1 MSLREMGH
9 PHLAARMDHLGRVDA
24 RWYRQVRKKSVSA
37 KGRRVKKTAG
47 VLIVLCASF
56 CAAQKSKPLITLD
69 EFMNST
75 EIREARLA
83 PDGQAAVIWTSSPDW
98 QHDRFRDDLW
108 LWQQKTGGTVQLT
121 QSGYDSSPQWS
132 PDGKYIAFISSRA
145 LADEDTDDKD
155 DDKEGT
161 ERIWLISVAGGEA
174 SPLYTEKLD
183 AHAFAWS
190 ADGARIF
197 FSVEQPLTK
206 AQEDA
211 RKEEWKDVIRWREQE
226 RSDLLLA
233 IPVQSALADAQK
245 IPGPKAAAK
254 KEKEDEESP
263 LPKLAKVL
271 AKNER
276 EISEIAVAPQQI
288 AFETESVSHR
298 MEGPA
303 ASEIFLVSADGGEAK
318 QLTNNQAAESGL
330 RWGRDGKRLYF
341 NVRAAAGSLEGKYQ
355 DVQGRLYVIDPVSGK
370 VDRIGADFKGSLE
383 EFAIDGDGSLIVE
396 GLTGTQQQLYKVDGS
411 KVDALTGVAGTYSGI
426 DAAKQ
431 GHRFVVLHS
440 TINDPT
446 QAFVVDSAGSLE
458 AAKAV
463 TNFNPIF
470 HERAQ
475 PEWTTYKWKSDD
487 GTEVEGVLIYPPG
500 KKGAKQLRML
510 TLIHGGPADADGNR
524 FGADWYDW
532 ATLAAA
538 NGWLVFRPNYR
549 GSSGYGDDFMLQI
562 EPHLVSVPGKD
573 ILAGVDALVKDGI
586 ADPNRLVIGGY
597 SYGGYMTNWL
607 ITQTTRFKA
616 AVTGAGAVEH
626 AANWGNDDETYDDAW
641 YLSGAPWEKPELYQS
656 EAALFQFDKV
666 KTPTHL
672 VGGNADVRVSFLEDV
687 LMERAF
693 QQINVPHTFLAF
705 PGEGHGLD
713 KNPWHGYIKVRE
725 ELKWLDKYVN
735 Q

>member
-1 MSLREMGH
+1 
-9 PHLAARMDHLGRVDA
+9 
-24 RWYRQVRKKSVSA
+24 
-37 KGRRVKKTAG
+37 VKKTAAA
-47 VLIVLCASF
+47 VFFLCASI
-56 CAAQKSKPLITLD
+56 CVAQKSKPITLD
-69 EFMNST
+69 EFMNAT
-75 EIREARLA
+75 EVREARIA
-83 PDGQAAVIWTSSPDW
+83 PDGQAAVVWTSSPDW

-108 LWQQKTGGTVQLT
+108 LWQQKSGATVQLT
-121 QSGYDSSPQWS
+121 QSGYDSSPAWS
-132 PDGKYIAFISSRA
+132 PDGKYVAFISSRA
-145 LADEDTDDKD
+145 LADEDADAKD
-155 DDKEGT
+155 DDKDST
-161 ERIWLISVAGGEA
+161 ERLWLISVAGGEA
-174 SPLYTEKLD
+174 IPLYTEKLD
-183 AHAFAWS
+183 AHAIAWS
-190 ADGARIF
+190 ADGTKIF
-197 FSVEQPLTK
+197 FSTQQPLTK

-211 RKEEWKDVIRWREQE
+211 RKEEWKDVIRWREHE
-226 RSDLLLA
+226 RGDVLLA
-233 IPVQSALADAQK
+233 IPVQDAIAASQK
-245 IPGPKAAAK
+245 IPGPKASAK
-254 KEKEDEESP
+254 KEKEDEDSP

-271 AKNER
+271 AKNDR
-276 EISEIAVAPQQI
+276 EISEIAVSPQQI

-303 ASEIFLVSADGGEAK
+303 ANEIFLVGVGGGEAK
-318 QLTNNQAAESGL
+318 QLTHNQAVESGL
-330 RWGRDGKRLYF
+330 RWASDGKLLYF
-341 NVRAAAGSLEGKYQ
+341 NVRAAAGSPEGKYQ

-370 VDRIGADFKGSLE
+370 VDRLGAEFKGSIE
-383 EFAIDGDGSLIVE
+383 EYTIASDGGIIAE
-396 GLTGTQQQLYKVDGS
+396 GLTGTQQQLYKIDGS
-411 KVDALTGVAGTYSGI
+411 KAEALKGVEGSYSGL
-426 DAAKQ
+426 DAAKN
-431 GHRFVVLHS
+431 GRGLIVLHS

-446 QAFVVDSAGSLE
+446 QAFFADAPGSLE

-487 GTEVEGVLIYPPG
+487 GTKVEGVLIYPPG
-500 KKGAKQLRML
+500 KKGAKHLRML
-510 TLIHGGPADADGNR
+510 TFIHGGPADADGNR

-549 GSSGYGDDFMLQI
+549 GSSGYSDEFMLQI
-562 EPHLVSVPGKD
+562 APHLVSVPGKD

-586 ADPNRLVIGGY
+586 ADPNHLTIGGY
-597 SYGGYMTNWL
+597 SYGGYMTNWM

-641 YLSGAPWEKPELYQS
+641 YLGGTPWEKPELYQS

-693 QQINVPHTFLAF
+693 QQIGVPHAFLAF

>member
-1 MSLREMGH
+1 
-9 PHLAARMDHLGRVDA
+9 
-24 RWYRQVRKKSVSA
+24 
-37 KGRRVKKTAG
+37 VKKFAG
-47 VLIVLCASF
+47 ALFFLCGSL
-56 CAAQKSKPLITLD
+56 CIQAQKSKSPITLD
-69 EFMNST
+69 EFMNAT
-75 EIREARLA
+75 EIREARIA

-108 LWQQKTGGTVQLT
+108 LWKQKTGATVQLT
-121 QSGYDSSPQWS
+121 QSGYDSSPAWS

-145 LADEDTDDKD
+145 MADEDADAKDEDKD
-155 DDKEGT
+155 ST
-161 ERIWLISVAGGEA
+161 ERVWLISAAGGEA
-174 SPLYTEKLD
+174 FPLYAEKLD

-190 ADGARIF
+190 ADGTKIF
-197 FSVEQPLTK
+197 FSTEQPLTK

-226 RSDLLLA
+226 RGDVLLA
-233 IPVQSALADAQK
+233 IPVKDAITEAQK

-254 KEKEDEESP
+254 KAKEKEDEDSP

-303 ASEIFLVSADGGEAK
+303 ASEIFLVSVNGSDAK
-318 QLTNNQAAESGL
+318 QLTHNQAVESGL
-330 RWGRDGKRLYF
+330 RWGPDGKQLYF
-341 NVRAAAGSLEGKYQ
+341 NVRAAAGSIDGKYQ
-355 DVQGRLYVIDPVSGK
+355 DVQGRLYVIDPASGK
-370 VDRIGADFKGSLE
+370 VDRLGAEFKGSLE
-383 EFAIDGDGSLIVE
+383 EFTLDADGSVIAE
-396 GLTGTQQQLYKVDGS
+396 GLTGTQQQLYKIKGS
-411 KVDALTGVAGTYSGI
+411 NAEELKGLAGSYAGV

-431 GHRFVVLHS
+431 GNKLIALHS

-446 QAFVVDSAGSLE
+446 QAFIVDGSGSLE
-458 AAKAV
+458 EAKAV

-475 PEWTTYKWKSDD
+475 PEWSAYKWKSDD
-487 GTEVEGVLIYPPG
+487 GTEIEGVLIYPPG
-500 KKGAKQLRML
+500 KKGAKHLRML
-510 TLIHGGPADADGNR
+510 TMIHGGPADADGNR
-524 FGADWYDW
+524 FGADWYEW

-562 EPHLVSVPGKD
+562 APHLVSVPGKD

-586 ADPNRLVIGGY
+586 ADPNHLTIGGY

-641 YLSGAPWEKPELYQS
+641 YLGGLPWEKPELYQS

-666 KTPTHL
+666 TTPTHL